1 MWIRS
6 QKRNMLADINL
17 MFMCDESDGWV
28 IYCESAGGV
37 TDRLGVYSTEDKAL
51 KVLDEIH
58 CSLNNGATNV
68 YQMPQDDEVEENG

>member
-6 QKRNMLADINL
+6 Q
-17 MFMCDESDGWV
+17 DGCLLV
-28 IYCESAGGV
+28 NANKIEAYECFNGEYSISGE
-37 TDRLGVYSTEDKAL
+37 YSTVGFYSNKEKAI

-68 YQMPQDDEVEENG
+68 YQMPQDDEV

>member
-6 QKRNMLADINL
+6 Q
-17 MFMCDESDGWV
+17 DGCLLV
-28 IYCESAGGV
+28 NANKIEAYECFGGE
-37 TDRLGVYSTEDKAL
+37 YSISGEYSKVGFYSNKEKAL

-68 YQMPQDDEVEENG
+68 YQMPQDEDVEE